1 MLAKE
6 KIEIIRIEDVF
17 ALCVFIKKKK
27 DYRHMFLIFFQNYLC
42 RRGRRLYSFPFLL
55 NDRGLT
61 IVMPSFCRLAEL

>member
-27 DYRHMFLIFFQNYLC
+27 KKKIIDICF
-42 RRGRRLYSFPFLL
+42 
-55 NDRGLT
+55 
-61 IVMPSFCRLAEL
+61 

>member
-27 DYRHMFLIFFQNYLC
+27 KIIDICF
-42 RRGRRLYSFPFLL
+42 
-55 NDRGLT
+55 
-61 IVMPSFCRLAEL
+61 